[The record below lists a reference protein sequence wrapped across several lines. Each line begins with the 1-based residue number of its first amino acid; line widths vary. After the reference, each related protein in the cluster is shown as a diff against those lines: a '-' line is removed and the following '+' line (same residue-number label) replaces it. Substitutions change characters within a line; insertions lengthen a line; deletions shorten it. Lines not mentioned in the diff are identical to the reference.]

1 MLRRPPRSTRTDPLF
16 PYPTLFRSVGQNEP
30 VPHDQRPALPEG
42 HDAVVTA
49 DQPRTLGDKQ
59 RATRHAIIS
68 IFGDLRGYDPRE
80 IGVEPSDQAGSNHA
94 AGLEHPGDRK
104 STRLNSRP

>member
-1 MLRRPPRSTRTDPLF
+1 MCYSFFFVKQKTAYEMRISDWSSDVCSSDL
-16 PYPTLFRSVGQNEP
+16 NEP

-94 AGLEHPGDRK
+94 AGLEHPGGHGR
-104 STRLNSRP
+104 